1 MPKKSSIHYKYNPAH
16 SIKENAEL
24 CGVSVAAFRKYI
36 RDNEIDRKYDAHYVR
51 WKKITD
57 YYKKNTKATLK
68 KASEELGFSINTIR
82 KYKSLSEEKLYV
94 SKVDTEKV
102 SSFNICN
109 KNAIKTISYNQSEI
123 LAWIMRLYNNRQPFE
138 CDLTFSI
145 GNFYRH
151 IPQPQYKYDKYP
163 QVEGVKPLDEV
174 DLLPDESF
182 HSVVYDLPFI
192 VSSGAMSKIK
202 ERFTYFESID
212 EIYRA
217 NDEMLERS
225 HRILKEQ
232 GLLIVKTMDVCHGN
246 KQLWISDYVV
256 QKAYDLGFQLIEKF
270 ILLSNLRLF
279 ARTHQQKVARKY
291 HSYFFVFRKCKKNR
305 KK

>member
-1 MPKKSSIHYKYNPAH
+1 M
-16 SIKENAEL
+16 
-24 CGVSVAAFRKYI
+24 
-36 RDNEIDRKYDAHYVR
+36 
-51 WKKITD
+51 
-57 YYKKNTKATLK
+57 
-68 KASEELGFSINTIR
+68 
-82 KYKSLSEEKLYV
+82 
-94 SKVDTEKV
+94 
-102 SSFNICN
+102 
-109 KNAIKTISYNQSEI
+109 
-123 LAWIMRLYNNRQPFE
+123 
-138 CDLTFSI
+138 
-145 GNFYRH
+145 
-151 IPQPQYKYDKYP
+151 
-163 QVEGVKPLDEV
+163 KPLDEV

-225 HRILKEQ
+225 RRILKEQ

-279 ARTHQQKVARKY
+279 ARSTHQQKVARKY